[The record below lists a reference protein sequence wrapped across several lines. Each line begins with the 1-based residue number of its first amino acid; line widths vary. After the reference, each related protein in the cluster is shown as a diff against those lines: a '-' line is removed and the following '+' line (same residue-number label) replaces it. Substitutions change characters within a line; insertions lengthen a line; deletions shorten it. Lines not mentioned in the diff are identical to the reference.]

1 MNLTRSEKILIKK
14 YLSSFVVCI
23 SSFIEEEKA
32 KICIEQANSFPELI
46 FLIADIVKEKER
58 SGWMGEDLK
67 DDQLNVLTIISE
79 MYLKRN
85 KSKYKMIEKPSEILI
100 WFSVLLKNSFL
111 KSEIR
116 IPVLGA
122 FMGKKKGA
130 TKAP

>member
-14 YLSSFVVCI
+14 YLSSLVVCI

-32 KICIEQANSFPELI
+32 KICIEKANSFPELI

-79 MYLKRN
+79 IYLKRN

-100 WFSVLLKNSFL
+100 WFSILLENSLL

-116 IPVLGA
+116 ID
-122 FMGKKKGA
+122 KSK
-130 TKAP
+130 